1 MAAFGLVSPVVII
14 FALIGA
20 VVASGARNRFTMMI
34 GSGDMEGARGIY
46 TLSLILGVGVSALVM
61 AVVFVFADPICIGL
75 GASGSAAG
83 LLGQARGYLL
93 GLALGLPA
101 MNASRV
107 MQNYMAI
114 DNDRQLT
121 VISSLVL
128 TLVDIVLDVLI
139 AASGGSPFGMGLA
152 TSLSHYA
159 ALSVL
164 LTHLRRKERLI
175 RFSLKD
181 VRLKEAGAIIGTGLP
196 NGVGRL
202 ANTARSIFLNQILA
216 ATAAAGC
223 IAAYSVQTMDEVLR
237 VSQSV
242 MDFCKRRGVN
252 GRTAYMSGLCLEEMA
267 GNIVAHGFVK
277 DRKKHRIDIRVVD
290 TKEDLLLRIRD
301 DCVPFDP
308 KERNDLT
315 ESGDCFRNMGI
326 KMVYKAARDVE
337 YQSVLGLNVLTI
349 RI

>member
-114 DNDRQLT
+114 DNNRQLT

-139 AASGGSPFGMGLA
+139 AASGGSTFGMGLA

>member
-1 MAAFGLVSPVVII
+1 MRSFFRQDKGNRIIRNTFTANMIAFILSSLTSSIGSLIDGVVIGQFLGVDAMAAFGLVSPVVII

-139 AASGGSPFGMGLA
+139 AASGGSTFGMGLA

-159 ALSVL
+159 ALGVL
-164 LTHLRRKERLI
+164 LTHLRRQERLI

-181 VRLKEAGAIIGTGLP
+181 VRLKEAGA
-196 NGVGRL
+196 VR
-202 ANTARSIFLNQILA
+202 
-216 ATAAAGC
+216 
-223 IAAYSVQTMDEVLR
+223 AAYHLAIEMLESCCRDAARILEEAEPDALAYLDFPASHWKRLRTDNVQER
-237 VSQSV
+237 ANREI
-242 MDFCKRRGVN
+242 KRR
-252 GRTAYMSGLCLEEMA
+252 S
-267 GNIVAHGFVK
+267 
-277 DRKKHRIDIRVVD
+277 RVVQ
-290 TKEDLLLRIRD
+290 
-301 DCVPFDP
+301 VFP
-308 KERNDLT
+308 
-315 ESGDCFRNMGI
+315 
-326 KMVYKAARDVE
+326 
-337 YQSVLGLNVLTI
+337 SVASLE
-349 RI
+349 

>member
-20 VVASGARNRFTMMI
+20 VVALGPQPLHQMI

-61 AVVFVFADPICIGL
+61 AVFFFFADPICIGL

-139 AASGGSPFGMGLA
+139 AASGGSTFGMGLA